1 LPRIRL
7 HFKYSDFNL
16 QDTHPA
22 INDVHWACALSHSLG
37 KNELSTMVPLVV
49 KNVQVPILQTHL
61 QLQQ

>member
-1 LPRIRL
+1 LIALNSSSFQILR
-7 HFKYSDFNL
+7 FL